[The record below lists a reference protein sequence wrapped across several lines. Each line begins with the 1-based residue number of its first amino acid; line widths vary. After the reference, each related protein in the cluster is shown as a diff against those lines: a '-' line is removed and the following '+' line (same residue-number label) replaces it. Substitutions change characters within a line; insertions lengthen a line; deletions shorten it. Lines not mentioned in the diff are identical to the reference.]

1 MKQADDKQL
10 LQADPDLAELDRE
23 LAQMA
28 EEVPPMPDDFHENW
42 MKAVRAEA
50 AKTQNQG
57 PAAAKPE
64 GKAVRMASSPW
75 FRALS
80 MAAVFVF
87 LIGGTLAYR
96 SSKKRIAPVARQEAQ
111 DPAAAGAQDAAQP
124 VLEMAGEEA
133 ADSAMEAMEEESE
146 EEIVFYE
153 DGFSMPMAESCEE
166 AASDGEET
174 DAEEEEPAAMN
185 AAVPQLRKEAAAGTA
200 MPGENAGSE
209 TIAAMKTAEE
219 ETPEEIPAPEASAEA
234 SEGFLQAFGGF
245 MADMGA
251 FLLAALPYLAGLAL
265 VAAVI
270 ALVRRRGGKG

>member
-50 AKTQNQG
+50 AKMQNQG

-153 DGFSMPMAESCEE
+153 DGFSMPMA
-166 AASDGEET
+166 G
-174 DAEEEEPAAMN
+174 
-185 AAVPQLRKEAAAGTA
+185 LRQPHRIFRDFTS
-200 MPGENAGSE
+200 PG
-209 TIAAMKTAEE
+209 KTL
-219 ETPEEIPAPEASAEA
+219 S
-234 SEGFLQAFGGF
+234 G
-245 MADMGA
+245 
-251 FLLAALPYLAGLAL
+251 
-265 VAAVI
+265 
-270 ALVRRRGGKG
+270 